1 MFTPPKSRMSSRERM
16 LASYRGLPVD
26 RVPIRIWG
34 ADPWMEVWHPSYQPI
49 LDAAREHSDMCVG
62 WGTWANHFLSDLPD
76 LPIRTTERPSRH
88 EGFVEQVTT
97 YETPRGPLTSVEAVS
112 TEHKPGRTL
121 KFFIENE
128 DDALAWLSVPY
139 VQPRPDVSEFFEMD
153 RRLGDQGLMTA
164 YIGSP
169 AAHVY
174 FMMGSELMALWSVDN
189 RDLLRT
195 LIATAQK
202 RMADHVQYLLEQ
214 GVGPVFGYV
223 GPEICIPPLMGPRDF
238 REFVV
243 DMDKPF
249 TQMIRNA
256 GGLLWVHCHGGMGP
270 CLEGF
275 LEMGVNC
282 LNPVEPPPNGDVTLA
297 QARAVVGSRMCLEGN
312 IEADDLFRATTG
324 RIRALVR
331 QAIEEAR
338 GGPFIL
344 CPTAGFMEW
353 PTCNPEKVENFLTFI
368 EAGLEYGQDPG

>member
-1 MFTPPKSRMSSRERM
+1 MFTPPKSRMSPRERL
-16 LASYRGLPVD
+16 LASYRSQPVD

-34 ADPWMEVWHPSYQPI
+34 ADPWIEAWHPTYQPI
-49 LDAAREHSDMCVG
+49 LDVARRYTDLCVG
-62 WGTWANHFLSDLPD
+62 WGPSSNIFLTDLEVPT
-76 LPIRTTERPSRH
+76 RKTQRPSRH
-88 EGFVEQVTT
+88 EGFVEEVTA
-97 YETPRGPLTSVEAVS
+97 YETPRGTLTTVEAVS
-112 TEHKPGRTL
+112 PERKPGYTREYL
-121 KFFIENE
+121 IKSE

-139 VQPRPDVSEFFEMD
+139 VPSRPDVSPFFETD
-153 RRLGDQGLMTA
+153 RRLGDAGLMTA

-174 FMMGSELMALWSVDN
+174 FMIGSERMALWSVDN

-195 LIATAQK
+195 LIVTAQR
-202 RMADHVQYLLEQ
+202 RMIDNVQYLLEQ

-243 DMDKPF
+243 EMDKPF
-249 TQMIRNA
+249 THMIRNA

-282 LNPVEPPPNGDVTLA
+282 LNPIEPPPNGDVTLA
-297 QARAVVGSRMCLEGN
+297 QARAIVGDRLCLEGN
-312 IEADDLFRATTG
+312 VEADDMFRASTG
-324 RIRALVR
+324 RIRMLVR

-353 PTCNPEKVENFLTFI
+353 PTCNPEKVANFQTFV
-368 EAGLEYGQDPG
+368 EAGLEYGLEPG